1 MDRYGMR
8 YTMAMDLRKLFQSD
22 GAEETVCQE
31 LDFSGVELGGV
42 KPFCAPVEAKAR
54 LKSFARSVE
63 LELEARF
70 TLAMPCDRCAAEV
83 VREYR
88 KEFFHV
94 LVRELENGED
104 ADELIPV
111 PEEELDLERLVLED
125 VLLDMPGQFL
135 CREDC
140 KGLCPRCGKNWNE
153 GPCGCYEPEVDPRL
167 EVLRQLL

>member
-1 MDRYGMR
+1 
-8 YTMAMDLRKLFQSD
+8 MAIDLRKYFQSD
-22 GAEETVCQE
+22 GAEETVRQG

-42 KPFCAPVEAKAR
+42 KPFCAPVKVEAR
-54 LKSFARSVE
+54 LKSFAGSVE
-63 LELEARF
+63 LGLGVDY
-70 TLAMPCDRCAAEV
+70 TLKMPCDRCAEEFA
-83 VREYR
+83 RDYH
-88 KEFFHV
+88 KEFSHI
-94 LVRELENGED
+94 LVRELESEED

-125 VLLDMPGQFL
+125 LLLDMPGQFL

-140 KGLCPRCGKNWNE
+140 KGLCPKCGKNWNE